1 MQCSWMKI
9 LSALT
14 IRKKPC
20 RKRVVQ
26 YFKDR
31 TESFDDYYPCNS
43 KMRDCNNNK
52 NNVHVYN
59 CIELFISMYNN
70 IL

>member
-1 MQCSWMKI
+1 MIVTVKTNFMME
-9 LSALT
+9 
-14 IRKKPC
+14 RDN
-20 RKRVVQ
+20 Q

-31 TESFDDYYPCNS
+31 IENFDDYYPCNS